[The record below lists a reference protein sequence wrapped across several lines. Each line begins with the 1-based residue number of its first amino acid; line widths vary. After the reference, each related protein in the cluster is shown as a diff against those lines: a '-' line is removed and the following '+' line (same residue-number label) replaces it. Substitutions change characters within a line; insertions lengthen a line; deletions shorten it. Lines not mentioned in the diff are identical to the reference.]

1 MASRRN
7 CLPVCRRHARR
18 YRTKKYCQE
27 PWKSRWQYV
36 YALAKAKAR
45 QSVHCLLRTVFHL
58 KIHIRRWL
66 VSHVNHPPI
75 HPSLQPLASLSFY
88 LSLSATSYT
97 SLLPSC
103 PPLCPS
109 FCLSTC
115 VSRCLSAYPST
126 HSFVPLYVHHPFPS
140 PVCFPLHKFAFP
152 PSAVYALHHLMSPSI
167 SFFYHSLLRHLY
179 SICQRGQR
187 LDPSF
192 L

>member
-27 PWKSRWQYV
+27 PLKSRWQYV

-66 VSHVNHPPI
+66 VSHVNHPLI

-88 LSLSATSYT
+88 LSLS
-97 SLLPSC
+97 
-103 PPLCPS
+103 
-109 FCLSTC
+109 
-115 VSRCLSAYPST
+115 VR
-126 HSFVPLYVHHPFPS
+126 HFVYL
-140 PVCFPLHKFAFP
+140 
-152 PSAVYALHHLMSPSI
+152 SPSI
-167 SFFYHSLLRHLY
+167 LSTSMSVFLSVNVRVTLPVCLSVYPLLCT
-179 SICQRGQR
+179 SVCPSSVPFSR
-187 LDPSF
+187 LFPPP
-192 L
+192 